1 MKFVRYRNAEGEGP
15 VYGILDGDSVR
26 ELRGDLF
33 YHSETGV
40 VRKLSDV
47 KLLRPIEP
55 GKILCV
61 GRNYRSHR
69 PGQADPKRPELFLK
83 SISSLQD
90 PEEPIVIPAEA
101 SNVHYEGELVL
112 VLGKRLRKASKD
124 EARAAVWGVTIGN
137 DLSDRDW
144 QNGPDK
150 DMQWWRAKSSDTF
163 CPLGP
168 CIVTGLD
175 YSNLKLETRIN
186 GTPVQQDNTGNL
198 IFDCPTILSFT
209 SQYMTLERG
218 DLIFTGTPNITH
230 KMNPGEI
237 CEVEIEGIGV
247 LRNPVVKEA

>member
-1 MKFVRYRNAEGEGP
+1 MKFVRYRTSGSSAP

-26 ELRGDLF
+26 ELRGGLF
-33 YHSETGV
+33 DHTETGV
-40 VRKLSDV
+40 TRKLSDV

-55 GKILCV
+55 PKVFCV

-69 PGQADPKRPELFLK
+69 PGQADPVRPEIFLK

-112 VLGKRLRKASKD
+112 VIGKHLKRASKD
-124 EARAAVWGVTIGN
+124 EARAAIWGLTIGN
-137 DLSDRDW
+137 DLSERDW
-144 QNGPDK
+144 QNGPAK
-150 DMQWWRAKSSDTF
+150 DMQWWRAKSADTF
-163 CPLGP
+163 GPLGP

-175 YSNLKLETRIN
+175 YSNLQLETRIN
-186 GTPVQQDNTGNL
+186 GTPVQQDSTANL
-198 IFDCPTILSFT
+198 IFDCVTIVSFIT
-209 SQYMTLERG
+209 QYMTVEQG

-230 KMNPGEI
+230 KVNPGET

-247 LRNPVVKEA
+247 LRNPIIKEA

>member
-1 MKFVRYRNAEGEGP
+1 MKYVRYRTSTGSTP
-15 VYGILDGDSVR
+15 VYGILDGDIIR

-33 YHSETGV
+33 DHSETGV
-40 VRKLSDV
+40 ARKLSDV

-69 PGQADPKRPELFLK
+69 PGQADPKRPEIFLK

-90 PEEPIVIPAEA
+90 PDEPIIIPADGN
-101 SNVHYEGELVL
+101 NVHYEGELVL
-112 VLGKRLRKASKD
+112 VMGRRLRHASK
-124 EARAAVWGVTIGN
+124 EECLAAVFGVTIGN
-137 DLSDRDW
+137 DLSERDW

-168 CIVTGLD
+168 WIITGLD
-175 YSNLKLETRIN
+175 YSALNLETRIN
-186 GTPVQQDNTGNL
+186 GKPVQQDNTSNL
-198 IFDCPTILSFT
+198 IFDCGTILSFT
-209 SQYMTLERG
+209 SKYMTIERG
-218 DLIFTGTPNITH
+218 DLIFTGTPNITQ
-230 KMNPGEI
+230 KVNPGET
-237 CEVEIEGIGV
+237 CEVEIENIGI